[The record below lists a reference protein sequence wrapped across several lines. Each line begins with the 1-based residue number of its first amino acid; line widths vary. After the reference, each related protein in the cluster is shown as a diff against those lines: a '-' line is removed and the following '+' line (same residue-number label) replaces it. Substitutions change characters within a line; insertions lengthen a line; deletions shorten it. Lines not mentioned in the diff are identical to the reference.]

1 MGPAS
6 PSSQRLPS
14 PPPFPEVQI
23 GPKSPGITNPGDATM
38 EAEDT
43 AKYDQQAV
51 RRIRPG
57 TKAAEMAVGPPLVP
71 LSEVSEYAKSIEF
84 NSLIVDAPNTF
95 IARLAISASGARDS
109 SLVPSHPS

>member
-1 MGPAS
+1 MNNIPTRDLFIARVAMGPAS

-23 GPKSPGITNPGDATM
+23 GPKSPGIATPGDAST
-38 EAEDT
+38 EAENT
-43 AKYDQQAV
+43 ANYDQQAV

-71 LSEVSEYAKSIEF
+71 LSEVSKYEEPIELKS
-84 NSLIVDAPNTF
+84 L
-95 IARLAISASGARDS
+95 S
-109 SLVPSHPS
+109 S

>member
-23 GPKSPGITNPGDATM
+23 GPKSPGIASPGDTST
-38 EAEDT
+38 EAENT

-71 LSEVSEYAKSIEF
+71 LSEVGKYAEILEL
-84 NSLIVDAPNTF
+84 NSL
-95 IARLAISASGARDS
+95 
-109 SLVPSHPS
+109 

>member
-23 GPKSPGITNPGDATM
+23 GPKSPGIATPGDAST
-38 EAEDT
+38 EVENIAN
-43 AKYDQQAV
+43 YDQQAV

-71 LSEVSEYAKSIEF
+71 LSEVRKHGEPIELKS
-84 NSLIVDAPNTF
+84 P
-95 IARLAISASGARDS
+95 
-109 SLVPSHPS
+109 

>member
-23 GPKSPGITNPGDATM
+23 GPKSPGITTPGDIST
-38 EAEDT
+38 EAEHT

-71 LSEVSEYAKSIEF
+71 LSEVSKYKEAIEL
-84 NSLIVDAPNTF
+84 NSL
-95 IARLAISASGARDS
+95 
-109 SLVPSHPS
+109 

>member
-23 GPKSPGITNPGDATM
+23 GPKSPGITNPGDATT
-38 EAEDT
+38 EAENT
-43 AKYDQQAV
+43 AKYDLQAV

-71 LSEVSEYAKSIEF
+71 LSEVSQYAKSIEP
-84 NSLIVDAPNTF
+84 NSL
-95 IARLAISASGARDS
+95 S
-109 SLVPSHPS
+109 SWIHLTKL

>member
-23 GPKSPGITNPGDATM
+23 GPKSPGIATPGDAST
-38 EAEDT
+38 EAENT

-57 TKAAEMAVGPPLVP
+57 TKAAEMTVGPPLVP
-71 LSEVSEYAKSIEF
+71 LSEVSEYAKSTEVI
-84 NSLIVDAPNTF
+84 SLIVDAPNTVV
-95 IARLAISASGARDS
+95 ARLPISAPGARDS